1 VWVKGKYAIGVD
13 LGATNV
19 RVGIGTNEGRILEKI
34 CEKTDKSHG
43 SEGISAQ
50 IIGMIY
56 DLVNDAKIN
65 ILGIGVGSIGPLDL
79 KKGII
84 THSPNIP
91 FNSVPLQEPIKREF
105 NTSVTLLNDCNS
117 AVVGERMFGAGKG
130 FDNLVYMTLSTGI
143 GGGVFVD
150 GHLLLG
156 KDGNASEVGHIVID
170 IEERLRCGCG
180 KRGHWEA
187 YCSGKNI
194 PNYVRIRLKET
205 VYRDSSL
212 RKRVNGWSQEETT
225 KMFFEEAENGDKTAL
240 DIVEDIGRL
249 NAAGFAS
256 VINLYDPSIITV
268 GGSMALN
275 HESLILNPIKKYV
288 PNYVINRVPKIQI
301 TPLGEDV
308 VLMGAIAL
316 VYQQKHMLM

>member
-1 VWVKGKYAIGVD
+1 MRGKYAIGVD

-19 RVGIGTNEGRILEKI
+19 RVGIGTNEGCILKKI

-84 THSPNIP
+84 AHSPNIP
-91 FNSVPLQEPIKREF
+91 FSSVPLREPIEREF

-117 AVVGERMFGAGKG
+117 AVVGERRFGAGKG

-187 YCSGKNI
+187 YCSGRNI
-194 PNYVRIRLKET
+194 PNYVRIRLKEA

-225 KMFFEEAENGDKTAL
+225 KMFFEDAE
-240 DIVEDIGRL
+240 
-249 NAAGFAS
+249 
-256 VINLYDPSIITV
+256 
-268 GGSMALN
+268 
-275 HESLILNPIKKYV
+275 
-288 PNYVINRVPKIQI
+288 
-301 TPLGEDV
+301 
-308 VLMGAIAL
+308 
-316 VYQQKHMLM
+316 

>member
-1 VWVKGKYAIGVD
+1 
-13 LGATNV
+13 
-19 RVGIGTNEGRILEKI
+19 
-34 CEKTDKSHG
+34 
-43 SEGISAQ
+43 
-50 IIGMIY
+50 MIY
-56 DLVNDAKIN
+56 DLINDAKAN

-84 THSPNIP
+84 AQSPNIP
-91 FNSVPLQEPIKREF
+91 FNSVPLREPIKREF
-105 NTSVTLLNDCNS
+105 NTSITLLNDCNS
-117 AVVGERMFGAGKG
+117 AVVGERRFGAGKG

-170 IEERLRCGCG
+170 VEERLRCGCG

-187 YCSGKNI
+187 YCSGRNI
-194 PNYVRIRLKET
+194 PNYVRMRLEEAG
-205 VYRDSSL
+205 YRDSSL
-212 RKRVNGWSQEETT
+212 RKRVNVWSQEETT
-225 KMFFEEAENGDKTAL
+225 KMLFEEAENGDKAAL

-256 VINLYDPSIITV
+256 VINLCDPSIITV
-268 GGSMALN
+268 GGSMALK

-288 PNYVINRVPKIQI
+288 PNYAINRVPEIRI
-301 TPLGEDV
+301 TPLGEDA
-308 VLMGAIAL
+308 VLLGAMAI
-316 VYQQKHMLM
+316 VYQQNHMLI

>member
-1 VWVKGKYAIGVD
+1 
-13 LGATNV
+13 
-19 RVGIGTNEGRILEKI
+19 
-34 CEKTDKSHG
+34 
-43 SEGISAQ
+43 
-50 IIGMIY
+50 
-56 DLVNDAKIN
+56 
-65 ILGIGVGSIGPLDL
+65 
-79 KKGII
+79 
-84 THSPNIP
+84 
-91 FNSVPLQEPIKREF
+91 
-105 NTSVTLLNDCNS
+105 
-117 AVVGERMFGAGKG
+117 MFGAGKG

-156 KDGNASEVGHIVID
+156 KDGNASEVGHMVID

-194 PNYVRIRLKET
+194 PNYVRIRLNET

-225 KMFFEEAENGDKTAL
+225 KMFFEEAEKGDKTAL

-288 PNYVINRVPKIQI
+288 PNYVINRVPEIQI

-308 VLMGAIAL
+308 VLMGAIAI